1 MIERKGYL
9 DNPYDT
15 KERAELVAGGGFL
28 LFVIESRTSIH

>member
-9 DNPYDT
+9 DNHA

-28 LFVIESRTSIH
+28 LLGIESGTSIH